1 MAVCSPREVEVKDH
15 QLNNK
20 PGGEIKEKTRRS
32 SNCYPQTAKLKLQGV
47 ESLQLQLKTSEV
59 LRDKQRLQGFPHI

>member
-32 SNCYPQTAKLKLQGV
+32 SNCYPQTDKLKLQGV